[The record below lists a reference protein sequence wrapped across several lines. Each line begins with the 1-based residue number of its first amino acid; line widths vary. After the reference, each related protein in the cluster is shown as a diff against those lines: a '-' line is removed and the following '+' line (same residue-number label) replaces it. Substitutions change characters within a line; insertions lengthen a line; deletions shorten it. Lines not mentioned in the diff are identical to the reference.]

1 MGNENWQKYG
11 DVLQLGSKAKYGSFH
26 FRIYNLWV
34 EVKLH
39 DHQSPLCNYLEGFT
53 FYFCFTSLPSTC
65 QSQARCS
72 TKNAGAWSR

>member
-1 MGNENWQKYG
+1 MRTGKSMVMYCSLEVKPNM
-11 DVLQLGSKAKYGSFH
+11 DHFTLGF
-26 FRIYNLWV
+26 II
-34 EVKLH
+34 KLH